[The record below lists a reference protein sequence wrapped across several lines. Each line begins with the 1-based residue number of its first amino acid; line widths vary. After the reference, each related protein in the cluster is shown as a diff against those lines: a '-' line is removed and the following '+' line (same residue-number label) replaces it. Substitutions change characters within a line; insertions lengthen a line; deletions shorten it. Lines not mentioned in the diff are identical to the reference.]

1 MSQTNQEQGRSVK
14 TILFTIVIFI
24 VVIAIALVAG
34 YYLAEQLTPTPKI
47 AVLDVD
53 TQVTNLLSQLTER
66 QINYALNAPDIKGV
80 VVAINSPGGGA
91 SAGHDIYFQLLK
103 LREEKPVV
111 ASVDIGAFSAAY
123 QIAVATNEI
132 YGKPAS
138 FVGNVGVIM
147 GSPRPEQLSE
157 NVITT
162 GPFKSTGGSASSV
175 LQKQDLLYF
184 DFRDT
189 VIAERSGAPNEW
201 TEDKLPADKLASGEI
216 WVGVEAMEYGL
227 IDNIGS
233 KLDAADA
240 VAEMAGIRNYQL
252 VNLRDEYLD
261 SLTDTA
267 LTSNIELFEQL
278 DNQAKIDLSNAE
290 YEWPTFY
297 QLYIPLE

>member
-1 MSQTNQEQGRSVK
+1 MSQTNHEQRRSIR
-14 TILFTIVIFI
+14 TILLTVVVFI
-24 VVIAIALVAG
+24 VVIAVALVAG
-34 YYLAEQLTPTPKI
+34 YYLAEQLAPTPKI

-53 TQVTNLLSQLTER
+53 TQVTTLLSQLTER

-80 VVAINSPGGGA
+80 VVAINSPGGSA
-91 SAGHDIYFQLLK
+91 SAGHDIYFQILK

-111 ASVDIGAFSAAY
+111 ANVDIGAFSAAY
-123 QIAVATNEI
+123 QIAVAANEI

-147 GSPRPEQLSE
+147 SSPQPEQLSE

-162 GPFKSTGGSASSV
+162 GPFKSTGGSATSV
-175 LQKQDLLYF
+175 LQKQNLLYF

-189 VIAERSGAPNEW
+189 VIAERSGAPNNW
-201 TEDKLPADKLASGEI
+201 TPEKLSAEDLSSGEI

-240 VAEMAGIRNYQL
+240 AAEMAGYRNYQL
-252 VNLRDEYLD
+252 VSLRDEYLA
-261 SLTDTA
+261 SLDETA
-267 LTSNIELFEQL
+267 LTSNMELFEQL
-278 DNQAKIDLSNAE
+278 DAQAKIDLNNAE